1 MGPEPF
7 PVVPLSL
14 LRKEK
19 LVVIALDK
27 RMMGLVLTCG
37 AVVVTA
43 TLALTP
49 VAGAQPVAPAAPNGV
64 TLTHP
69 LTDNSALRLPAAA
82 NAARDARAARSLDYS
97 QQVQQNDEWC
107 WAADGASIEQF
118 HGASTSQDQFC
129 AAGKGTTAGN
139 CPNQAAQIGE
149 IVNGFRGTGFS
160 ASSAGGA
167 VSFSTITQQI
177 DAGNPALTG
186 IYWTSGGGHA
196 EVIYGYDAGNQS
208 MDVGDPWPTYQ
219 RYRTQSYNDYLRNS
233 EFTWGD
239 TVVGITGGR

>member
-1 MGPEPF
+1 
-7 PVVPLSL
+7 LC
-14 LRKEK
+14 KEK

-27 RMMGLVLTCG
+27 RMMGMVSTCG
-37 AVVVTA
+37 AVVATVT
-43 TLALTP
+43 LVLTP
-49 VAGAQPVAPAAPNGV
+49 AAGAQPAAPPTPNGV

-69 LTDNSALRLPAAA
+69 LTDNSALRLPPNPALAAKAAA
-82 NAARDARAARSLDYS
+82 SLDYS

-118 HGASTSQDQFC
+118 HGASTSQEQFC
-129 AAGKGTTAGN
+129 AAGKGTSAGN
-139 CPNQAAQIGE
+139 CPNEAAQIGE
-149 IVNGFRGTGFS
+149 IVDGFRGTGFS

-167 VSFSTITQQI
+167 VSFQTITQQI

-196 EVIYGYDAGNQS
+196 EVIYGYDASNQS

-219 RYRTQSYNDYLRNS
+219 RYRTQSYNDYLSNS

-239 TVVGITGGR
+239 TVVGISGGR